1 MCDIAEDKDS
11 LAFQEMYEG
20 WKETFLEEI
29 GYEVMEY
36 CRQYNPL
43 LLSKGCVYDW
53 VDAIWD
59 QIDYNA
65 EHMRIK
71 DEEKDELSETE
82 ELVR

>member
-1 MCDIAEDKDS
+1 MSDIVEDKDC

-29 GYEVMEY
+29 GYEVIEY

-43 LLSKGCVYDW
+43 LLSKGCVCGL

-59 QIDYNA
+59 QIEYNA
-65 EHMRIK
+65 EHMRIV
-71 DEEKDELSETE
+71 DEEKDELSETDE
-82 ELVR
+82 IIR